1 VRSREFT
8 LDYSSSES
16 EKIVTCRKCE
26 QRHARTPPQ
35 THTQHHT
42 TQRNATMSAYN
53 SHDNGV
59 EISSADGPGPVSSQ
73 QTGSKFDWQ
82 KRVHPAL
89 SESEVRPCL
98 QCVHFNTRSLHRVF
112 GSSATLQHATPR
124 CTHECARTRCT
135 TVLSAIHVV
144 ATSNT
149 YACCLPVCVLAIEP
163 LQASKHSATH
173 TAHDHVQLAS
183 HARLS
188 VGRQVRGTLA
198 EFIGSLLFVF
208 FGVGSVVATKMAAE
222 GGAGEHESHSPCK
235 LLGCA
240 CARWLAT

>member
-1 VRSREFT
+1 VRAAPRSPH
-8 LDYSSSES
+8 LH
-16 EKIVTCRKCE
+16 K
-26 QRHARTPPQ
+26 H

-42 TQRNATMSAYN
+42 TQRNATMSAYI

-59 EISSADGPGPVSSQ
+59 EISSADGPGPVSRQ
-73 QTGSKFDWQ
+73 QTDSKFDWQ

-89 SESEVRPCL
+89 SESEVRACL
-98 QCVHFNTRSLHRVF
+98 QCLHFNTRSLHRVF
-112 GSSATLQHATPR
+112 GSSFWCLPRFSTPR
-124 CTHECARTRCT
+124 LAARMN
-135 TVLSAIHVV
+135 VLERAALPCSARY
-144 ATSNT
+144 ASWPRAAS
-149 YACCLPVCVLAIEP
+149 YACCLFASLRAI
-163 LQASKHSATH
+163 ASVKHSATH
-173 TAHDHVQLAS
+173 TAHDPVQLVS

-235 LLGCA
+235 LLGGVR
-240 CARWLAT
+240 ARVGLPRDNGAPPALTLTEWHSP

>member
-1 VRSREFT
+1 MTTAWRSRLPTGQGQCLASRQARSSTGRREFT
-8 LDYSSSES
+8 PHSA
-16 EKIVTCRKCE
+16 RARCE
-26 QRHARTPPQ
+26 
-35 THTQHHT
+35 
-42 TQRNATMSAYN
+42 
-53 SHDNGV
+53 
-59 EISSADGPGPVSSQ
+59 
-73 QTGSKFDWQ
+73 
-82 KRVHPAL
+82 PA
-89 SESEVRPCL
+89 CN
-98 QCVHFNTRSLHRVF
+98 CVHFNTRSLHRVF

-240 CARWLAT
+240 RARWLAT